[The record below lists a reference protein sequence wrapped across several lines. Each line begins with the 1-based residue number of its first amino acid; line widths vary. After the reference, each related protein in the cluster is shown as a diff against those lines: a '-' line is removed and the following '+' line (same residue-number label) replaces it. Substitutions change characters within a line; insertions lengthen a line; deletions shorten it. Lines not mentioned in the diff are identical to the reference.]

1 MFSRPETSIF
11 EQRVDR
17 FDAIVDWPR
26 RLARETPFYHRWFA
40 EVSARRVL
48 DAACGTGHHA
58 RMFHEWGLEVE
69 AADVSPAMIAW
80 CRQRYGQPAGLRW
93 VERSFTQSAD
103 PPGQFDAALCVGNSL
118 ALADSLQTVGAALA
132 AMIAGLRPS
141 GVCIVHV
148 LNIFTL
154 PDGPTQW
161 QKCVRVRTNLRTANQ
176 KPSHTTP
183 IRAGLCE
190 PGPSRTEGDHI
201 LLKSIRR
208 VGDRAFIDFVDLEL
222 TADGGV
228 KQESQSESLL
238 GLRPDDLADAAGTAG
253 AEDIRFFGNYQQE
266 PYSPASSPD
275 LILVCRRP

>member
-80 CRQRYGQPAGLRW
+80 CRQRYGQPAGLSW

-103 PPGQFDAALCVGNSL
+103 PTGQFDAALCVGNSL
-118 ALADSLQTVGAALA
+118 ALADNLQTVHAALA
-132 AMIAGLRPS
+132 AMFAVLRP
-141 GVCIVHV
+141 GGACIVHV

-161 QKCVRVRTNLRTANQ
+161 QKLVRICLPVRARF
-176 KPSHTTP
+176 
-183 IRAGLCE
+183 CE
-190 PGPSRTEGDHI
+190 PGPSSSLCEPGSPQPQTDHI

-208 VGDRAFIDFVDLEL
+208 VGDKAFIDLVDLEL
-222 TADGGV
+222 TADRGV

-238 GLRPDDLADAAGTAG
+238 GLRSDDLAAAARAAGTD
-253 AEDIRFFGNYQQE
+253 DIQFFGNYQQE
-266 PYSPASSPD
+266 PFSPASSPD
-275 LILVCRRP
+275 LIMVCRKP

>member
-1 MFSRPETSIF
+1 MSSRPEGSIF

-17 FDAIVDWPR
+17 FDAIINWPR
-26 RLARETPFYHRWFA
+26 RLAREAPFYRRWFA
-40 EVSARRVL
+40 EASARRVL

-58 RMFHEWGLEVE
+58 QMFREWGLEVE

-93 VERSFTQSAD
+93 VERSFTQPAD

-118 ALADSLQTVGAALA
+118 ALADSLQTVHAALA
-132 AMIAGLRPS
+132 AMIASLRPG

-161 QKCVRVRTNLRTANQ
+161 QKCVRTRPRTRF
-176 KPSHTTP
+176 
-183 IRAGLCE
+183 CE
-190 PGPSRTEGDHI
+190 PGSVQLKSDHI
-201 LLKSIRR
+201 FLKSIRR
-208 VGDRAFIDFVDLEL
+208 VGDKAFIDFVDLEL

-238 GLRPDDLADAAGTAG
+238 GLRPDDLAAAAHTAGT
-253 AEDIRFFGNYQQE
+253 EDIQVFGDYQQE
-266 PYSPASSPD
+266 PFLPASSPD
-275 LILVCRRP
+275 LILICRKPQGA